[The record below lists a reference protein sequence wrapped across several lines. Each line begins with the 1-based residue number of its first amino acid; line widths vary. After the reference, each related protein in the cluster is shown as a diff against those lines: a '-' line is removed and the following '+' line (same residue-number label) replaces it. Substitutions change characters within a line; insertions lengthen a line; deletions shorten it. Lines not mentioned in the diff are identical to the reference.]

1 MMNQAR
7 FDALAPEVKKI
18 VDEMS
23 GEFAARMMGRG
34 WDKVDRRGM
43 AFMQAAGVSFAKADP
58 AFVAAIKAKTGSLED
73 TWAKAAETK
82 GMQDPKKVL
91 ADYRAEITKLE
102 K

>member
-1 MMNQAR
+1 MPADVR
-7 FDALAPEVKKI
+7 KI

-43 AFMQAAGVSFAKADP
+43 AFMQAAGVTFTQADP
-58 AFVAAIKAKTGSLED
+58 AFVAAIKVKTTDLEGS
-73 TWAKAAETK
+73 WAKAAGAK
-82 GMQDPKKVL
+82 GLKDPKKVL
-91 ADYRAEITKLE
+91 AEYRAEIAKIE